1 MNCKHLILTHFS
13 QKYNASVSKMEYIPI
28 KIFRDENKNL
38 EFFQKKTFLALDFFY
53 VDFEFI
59 DKVSEWNDL
68 YTTYTYY

>member
-1 MNCKHLILTHFS
+1 
-13 QKYNASVSKMEYIPI
+13 MEYIPI